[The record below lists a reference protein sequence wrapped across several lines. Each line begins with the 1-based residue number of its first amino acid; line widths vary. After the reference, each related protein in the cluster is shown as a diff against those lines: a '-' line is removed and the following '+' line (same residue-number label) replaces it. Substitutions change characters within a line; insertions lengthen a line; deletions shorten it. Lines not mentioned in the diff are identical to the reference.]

1 MSIHFCEISCSNSLR
16 NFKHFSVKKI
26 PRVISNIIASFFRE
40 NSQQKSPVQVR
51 TKSRRCIQTFKPS
64 CISLLAQK
72 NRGKTGVRS
81 LSRRGHPRHALKNS
95 SNNSVR
101 TDILRRVAPGQ
112 HSAVPS
118 GSLSRHSAGCVRL
131 KDVRCRLKK

>member
-1 MSIHFCEISCSNSLR
+1 MSIHFCEISRSNSLR
-16 NFKHFSVKKI
+16 NFKDFSVKKI

-81 LSRRGHPRHALKNS
+81 LSRRGHPRHALKYS
-95 SNNSVR
+95 SKNNSVR
-101 TDILRRVAPGQ
+101 THILRRAAPGQ
-112 HSAVPS
+112 RSAVPR
-118 GSLSRHSAGCVRL
+118 GSFSHHSVSCLRL
-131 KDVRCRLKK
+131 KDVHCRLK

>member
-1 MSIHFCEISCSNSLR
+1 MWKKNVMKKFPRKNVSR
-16 NFKHFSVKKI
+16 N
-26 PRVISNIIASFFRE
+26 FRE
-40 NSQQKSPVQVR
+40 NSRSNFLRKFLDFSRNFSLKCQYKYEISEMNTRLLRRSACLCVQ
-51 TKSRRCIQTFKPS
+51 FFF
-64 CISLLAQK
+64 
-72 NRGKTGVRS
+72 GKIGVRL